1 MDWWPWIK
9 RGAYVLFGAMLLA
22 LIVSGQYGQ
31 TVAAWAQAIGAIAA
45 IGGAAWVAQ
54 GQMRQARAD
63 DAEETRAFV
72 QAVLDELTVVWD
84 DYAPTL
90 GKRLRE
96 TGDDE
101 ILSLPAPPRK
111 RVFVIYP
118 NNSARLGKVD
128 DAELRRLIVDV
139 YAQAESLLHAFRVL
153 HKLGDTVR
161 VMGEAE
167 PNHLSAYQK
176 EQRAYLAR
184 LTHSLKVGDEKIELQ
199 LGQLKA
205 QAAAWLARST

>member
-9 RGAYVLFGAMLLA
+9 RGAYVLSGAMLLA
-22 LIVSGQYGQ
+22 LIVSGEYGQ
-31 TVAAWAQAIGAIAA
+31 TVAAWVQAIGAIAA

-54 GQMRQARAD
+54 GQMRQAHAA

-72 QAVLDELTVVWD
+72 QAVLDELTVVWG

-101 ILSLPAPPRK
+101 ILSLPAPPRE

-128 DAELRRLIVDV
+128 DGDLRRLIVDV
-139 YAQAESLLHAFRVL
+139 YARADSLLHGFRVL
-153 HKLGDTVR
+153 HELGDTVR
-161 VMGEAE
+161 VMSEAD
-167 PNHLSAYQK
+167 PNHLSVYQK
-176 EQRAYLAR
+176 EQRTYLMR
-184 LTHSLKVGDEKIELQ
+184 LTRSLKVGDAKIETQ
-199 LGQLKA
+199 LGRLKTRA
-205 QAAAWLARST
+205 TAWLARST